1 MVATLGLIMAARW
14 IRVYRAHDFAAVR
27 GAGAGITVPPERNF
41 PLSVVIGHG
50 LFAVTTLV
58 LVVVTA
64 LREVGGS

>member
-1 MVATLGLIMAARW
+1 M
-14 IRVYRAHDFAAVR
+14 
-27 GAGAGITVPPERNF
+27 PPERNF

-50 LFAVTTLV
+50 LFAVTTVV